1 MRKLGGTMDEAEEP
15 TKRLN
20 SEERLLVCA
29 QRPKLWH
36 VVQDASAIAAADS
49 GREGLDFHTG

>member
-1 MRKLGGTMDEAEEP
+1 MDEAEEP

-20 SEERLLVCA
+20 SEERLLLCA
-29 QRPKLWH
+29 QRPVL
-36 VVQDASAIAAADS
+36 QDASAIAAADS